1 MSIGL
6 QMGQLKSVGL
16 NLVNLL
22 GMKKNSRSI
31 ERYTEHTTHVYR

>member
-16 NLVNLL
+16 NLL

-31 ERYTEHTTHVYR
+31 ERYTEHSTHVYR